1 MKKPFRKITHM
12 FKNDT
17 DVLIGELN
25 EYSRSLDKAIELSE
39 QNIQIL
45 KSALREHRSLQQH
58 MAEKQKCKRMR
69 IESINKIVMPY
80 IKAGKEKAA
89 RELIRE
95 KVKEQ
100 KKLQGLNEIIDLQN
114 QRILDYQ
121 YRLKKAIYTLD
132 HQKNKKEAFVI
143 KQQIAVQELIILKKL
158 DKRNSKKHIERIQK
172 EILDADLY
180 KALEQ
185 KEDIPI
191 DSQIDGEIEKELALF
206 KVRQSANGF

>member
-1 MKKPFRKITHM
+1 M
-12 FKNDT
+12 FKSDA
-17 DVLIGELN
+17 DVLIEELN
-25 EYSRSLDKAIELSE
+25 EYSRSLDKAIKLSE

-45 KSALREHRSLQQH
+45 KSALTEHIFLQKH
-58 MAEKQKCKRMR
+58 MAEKKKCKRMR

-80 IKAGKEKAA
+80 IKAGKETAA

-121 YRLKKAIYTLD
+121 YRLKKAMYTLD
-132 HQKNKKEAFVI
+132 HQKNKKEAFAI
-143 KQQIAVQELIILKKL
+143 KQQIAVQELIIVKEL
-158 DKRNSKKHIERIQK
+158 DKRNCKKHIERIQK
-172 EILDADLY
+172 EILDADFQ
-180 KALEQ
+180 KAMDQ

-191 DSQIDGEIEKELALF
+191 DSLIDGEIERELALF
-206 KVRQSANGF
+206 KLKHSSDSL